1 MVPECECCG
10 RYRRSCCACRS
21 CGRQTC
27 REDRDQWGN
36 CLHCSTD
43 PSFSLTYRLEP
54 QRLVEVLAGALTV
67 VAATVDSA
75 RGQ

>member
-27 REDRDQWGN
+27 REDRDRWGN

-43 PSFSLTYRLEP
+43 PSFSLSYRFEP
-54 QRLVEVLAGALTV
+54 QRLADVGVGIAMIPSGV
-67 VAATVDSA
+67 V
-75 RGQ
+75 